1 MAVLGLLLVLLVAA
15 LVVGVIYDNGAAS
28 TLHVFGVGIDAT
40 VIGVF
45 LTGAA
50 AMLVLLLGLWLLTS
64 SARRARRTRR
74 ERKAMEHEREAH
86 EAELEQERARL
97 AEERERLDA
106 ERSQRTHLP
115 ASDHDG
121 GSPGGTRDEHVDLRG
136 RRAGVGSEA
145 GRHQTAQRDAV
156 RSDTVYDP
164 AAGRLDGTVEDSV
177 DDRGVDGPPV
187 RPGDD
192 PGRFRRP

>member
-50 AMLVLLLGLWLLTS
+50 AMLVLLLGLWLLTA
-64 SARRARRTRR
+64 SARRARRARQ
-74 ERKAMEHEREAH
+74 ERKAMEHERAAH

-106 ERSQRTHLP
+106 ERSHRTHLP
-115 ASDHDG
+115 AAEAE
-121 GSPGGTRDEHVDLRG
+121 PAGTDPVDLRG
-136 RRAGVGSEA
+136 DRAGVRSGP
-145 GRHQTAQRDAV
+145 GQREAV
-156 RSDTVYDP
+156 RSDTVYEP
-164 AAGRLDGTVEDSV
+164 AAESLDG
-177 DDRGVDGPPV
+177 RPV
-187 RPGDD
+187 RPGDQ
-192 PGRFRRP
+192 PERFDRP

>member
-1 MAVLGLLLVLLVAA
+1 VAVLGLLLVLLVAA

-50 AMLVLLLGLWLLTS
+50 AMLVLLLGLWLLTA
-64 SARRARRTRR
+64 SARRARRQRR
-74 ERKAMEHEREAH
+74 ERKAMEHERAAH
-86 EAELEQERARL
+86 EAELEQERTRL

-106 ERSQRTHLP
+106 ERSRRTHLP
-115 ASDHDG
+115 AAEHGAHDRT
-121 GSPGGTRDEHVDLRG
+121 GTEPVDLRG
-136 RRAGVGSEA
+136 DRAGVRSEP
-145 GRHQTAQRDAV
+145 GQRDAV

-164 AAGRLDGTVEDSV
+164 AAGESLNGR
-177 DDRGVDGPPV
+177 PV
-187 RPGDD
+187 RPGDQ
-192 PGRFRRP
+192 PERFDRP